1 MYDNIIIIVA
11 FGVLLIT
18 SIYLVLNRVLTSDE
32 RRRNIELLKSSRTI
46 TVPMRLQAYER
57 LILFLERI
65 SPDTLLLRLKSQCRT
80 NSDLHLAILQ
90 QIRSEYE
97 HNISQQLYVSDEIWS
112 CVKETKEQIVVL
124 VNEIAN
130 RTRSDGD
137 SMILTKLIMDKLVE
151 NGESPVSATIR
162 KIKAEARKIL

>member
-1 MYDNIIIIVA
+1 
-11 FGVLLIT
+11 
-18 SIYLVLNRVLTSDE
+18 
-32 RRRNIELLKSSRTI
+32 
-46 TVPMRLQAYER
+46 MRLQAYER

>member
-1 MYDNIIIIVA
+1 MYDSIIIIIS
-11 FGVLLIT
+11 FGVLLLT
-18 SIYLVLNRVLTSDE
+18 STYLVLNRILVSDE
-32 RRRNIELLKSSRTI
+32 RRRNTELLKSSKLV

-65 SPDTLLLRLKSQCRT
+65 SPDTLLLRLKSQCRK

-112 CVKETKEQIVVL
+112 CIKETKEQIVMSI
-124 VNEIAN
+124 NDIAGHTN
-130 RTRSDGD
+130 SDAD
-137 SMILTKLIMDKLVE
+137 SINLAKLIMNKLVE
-151 NGESPVSATIR
+151 DGESPVSATI
-162 KIKAEARKIL
+162 KKLKAEARKIL